1 MNNRYDNSRIFR
13 DDNGR
18 RYLRRIEYPP
28 IPLRDSDILI
38 RGVFGQ
44 TFMNLANQYYENKNL
59 WWIIARANQQTESV
73 YMVPGKEYRIPQEIK
88 LILQEYEELN
98 R

>member
-18 RYLRRIEYPP
+18 RYLSRIEYPP

-44 TFMNLANQYYENKNL
+44 SFMNLANQYYENKNL

>member
-18 RYLRRIEYPP
+18 RYLSRIEYPP

>member
-18 RYLRRIEYPP
+18 RYLSRIEYPP

-38 RGVFGQ
+38 KGVFGQ
-44 TFMNLANQYYENKNL
+44 SFMNLANQYYENKNL

-73 YMVPGKEYRIPQEIK
+73 YMVPGEEYRIPQEIK

>member
-18 RYLRRIEYPP
+18 RYLSRIEYPP

-44 TFMNLANQYYENKNL
+44 SFMNLANQYYENKNF
-59 WWIIARANQQTESV
+59 NF
-73 YMVPGKEYRIPQEIK
+73 
-88 LILQEYEELN
+88 LISNLCSFDSPNKFFCLS
-98 R
+98 

>member
-18 RYLRRIEYPP
+18 RYLSRIEYPP

-38 RGVFGQ
+38 S
-44 TFMNLANQYYENKNL
+44 FMNLANQYYENKNL

>member
-18 RYLRRIEYPP
+18 RYLSRIEYPP

-38 RGVFGQ
+38 KGVFGQ
-44 TFMNLANQYYENKNL
+44 SFMNLANQYYENKNL

>member
-13 DDNGR
+13 DDNGW
-18 RYLRRIEYPP
+18 RYLSRIEYPP
-28 IPLRDSDILI
+28 IHLRDSDILI

>member
-18 RYLRRIEYPP
+18 RYLSRIEYTP

>member
-18 RYLRRIEYPP
+18 RYISRIEYPP

>member
-1 MNNRYDNSRIFR
+1 MNNRYDNSRIIR

-18 RYLRRIEYPP
+18 RYLSRIEYPP

>member
-18 RYLRRIEYPP
+18 RYLSRIEYPP

-59 WWIIARANQQTESV
+59 WWIIARANQQTEAV

>member
-18 RYLRRIEYPP
+18 RYLSRIEYPP

-73 YMVPGKEYRIPQEIK
+73 YMVPGKEYRIPQNLS
-88 LILQEYEELN
+88 LIIQEYEELN

>member
-18 RYLRRIEYPP
+18 RYLSRIEYPP
-28 IPLRDSDILI
+28 IPLRNSDILI

>member
-18 RYLRRIEYPP
+18 RYLSRIEYPP

-38 RGVFGQ
+38 KGVFGQ
-44 TFMNLANQYYENKNL
+44 SFMNLANQYYENKNL

-88 LILQEYEELN
+88 LILQEYEELK